1 MVKLIE
7 FNEEFKKK
15 DPDLKQMWGVLSGLI
30 HWMLN
35 DQQMFIRE
43 TQFPYLLRLHSC
55 IGG

>member
-1 MVKLIE
+1 LVKLIE